1 MGTDVAA
8 ENGDVG
14 SQFGDSETFD
24 STFKSDVAAENGD
37 GEREVADKSD
47 FYLIQPVGS
56 LWFC

>member
-1 MGTDVAA
+1 MGNDVAA
-8 ENGDVG
+8 ENRDVWR
-14 SQFGDSETFD
+14 QFGDSETFD

-56 LWFC
+56 L